1 LFPVKKTAEKPGGF
15 SFLKTSII
23 KKPLYECAINIRD
36 TQEDLE
42 IASFNIKRTIK
53 NVKLE
58 TNLKH
63 ACEKTFEEIAW
74 PVLDQIATFCR

>member
-23 KKPLYECAINIRD
+23 KKPSYECAINIRD

-42 IASFNIKRTIK
+42 IVHLTSK
-53 NVKLE
+53 E
-58 TNLKH
+58 QLKM
-63 ACEKTFEEIAW
+63 
-74 PVLDQIATFCR
+74 

>member
-1 LFPVKKTAEKPGGF
+1 LFPVKKTAEKSGGF
-15 SFLKTSII
+15 SVLKTSII
-23 KKPLYECAINIRD
+23 KKPSYKCAINNRD

-42 IASFNIKRTIK
+42 IVHLNIKRTIK

-63 ACEKTFEEIAW
+63 AREKTFEEIAW

>member
-1 LFPVKKTAEKPGGF
+1 MPSASETH
-15 SFLKTSII
+15 I
-23 KKPLYECAINIRD
+23 
-36 TQEDLE
+36 QEDLE
-42 IASFNIKRTIK
+42 IVHLTSKEQLK

-63 ACEKTFEEIAW
+63 AREKTFEEIAW